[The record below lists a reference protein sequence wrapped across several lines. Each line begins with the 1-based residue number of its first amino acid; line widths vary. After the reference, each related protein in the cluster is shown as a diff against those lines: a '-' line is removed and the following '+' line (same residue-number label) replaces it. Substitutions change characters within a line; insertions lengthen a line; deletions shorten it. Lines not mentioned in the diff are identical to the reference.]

1 MSPTQFMAWLPQL
14 LTFSF
19 IQTSR
24 PAAIWPGFWHNHW
37 QGCSERSAD
46 SVPSTAANSTEA
58 RKQRKPTDNGWI
70 RRPDAYIEK
79 IWYDWLVK
87 GRSLRT
93 PSQSAKWIECFKSFS
108 FSNYKIQ
115 YKSKNKVLKFQLFSC
130 LLTMKLCCRWLKQI
144 WRLSA
149 RRRAN

>member
-24 PAAIWPGFWHNHW
+24 PAAMRPGFWRNHW
-37 QGCSERSAD
+37 EGCSERSGD
-46 SVPSTAANSTEA
+46 SIPSTAGSWPTVW
-58 RKQRKPTDNGWI
+58 KQRTQRDHEWI
-70 RRPDAYIEK
+70 QWLDAYIQK

-130 LLTMKLCCRWLKQI
+130 LLTMKLCCRWLKEK
-144 WRLSA
+144 WRLSG
-149 RRRAN
+149 RRGAN